1 MSELLYSTD
10 ELWYGTQTGRVLT
23 GEIDNIYATL
33 GKLDDKYAA
42 KEHEHSEYATVTM
55 LETKAD
61 TKHNHDDAYYKKSE
75 VDEKIEALKVE
86 IMALI
91 NKASDETKTDT
102 NNEPSAPETDVAT
115 DGSGTTDSSAE

>member
-10 ELWYGTQTGRVLT
+10 ELWYGNQTGRVLT
-23 GEIDNIYATL
+23 GAIDDIYATL
-33 GKLDDKYAA
+33 SNLDDKYAA

-55 LETKAD
+55 LETKAN

-86 IMALI
+86 LMELI
-91 NKASDETKTDT
+91 NKASTDTKTETKD
-102 NNEPSAPETDVAT
+102 EPSAPETDVT
-115 DGSGTTDSSAE
+115 VDGGTADSKAE

>member
-33 GKLDDKYAA
+33 GQLDDKYAA
-42 KEHEHSEYATVTM
+42 KEHEHSEYATAAM

-61 TKHNHDDAYYKKSE
+61 SKHNHDDAYYNKSE

-86 IMALI
+86 LMALI
-91 NKASDETKTDT
+91 NNTSDETK
-102 NNEPSAPETDVAT
+102 NEPPAPETDVAT
-115 DGSGTTDSSAE
+115 DGSESDSKAE

>member
-23 GEIDNIYATL
+23 GEIDDIYATL
-33 GKLDDKYAA
+33 GELDDKYAA
-42 KEHEHSEYATVTM
+42 KNHKHSEYATVTM
-55 LETKAD
+55 LDTKAD
-61 TKHNHDDAYYKKSE
+61 VKHNHDDAYYKKSE

-86 IMALI
+86 LIALI
-91 NKASDETKTDT
+91 NKASTDTKTETKD
-102 NNEPSAPETDVAT
+102 EPSTPETDTTA

>member
-33 GKLDDKYAA
+33 GKLDNKYAT
-42 KEHEHSEYATVTM
+42 KEHTHSEYAAVTM

-61 TKHNHDDAYYKKSE
+61 AKHNHDDVYYNKSE
-75 VDEKIEALKVE
+75 VDDKIEALKVE
-86 IMALI
+86 LMALI
-91 NKASDETKTDT
+91 NNTSDETKTETKD
-102 NNEPSAPETDVAT
+102 EPSAPETDAT
-115 DGSGTTDSSAE
+115 VDSGTTDSKAE

>member
-61 TKHNHDDAYYKKSE
+61 AKHNHDDVYYKKSE

-86 IMALI
+86 LIALI
-91 NKASDETKTDT
+91 NNASTDTKTETKD
-102 NNEPSAPETDVAT
+102 EPSATETDAT
-115 DGSGTTDSSAE
+115 VDSGTTDSKAE

>member
-1 MSELLYSTD
+1 MSGLLYSTD

-33 GKLDDKYAA
+33 GKLDDKHAA

-55 LETKAD
+55 LDTKAD
-61 TKHNHDDAYYKKSE
+61 TKHNHDDAYYNKSE

-86 IMALI
+86 LIALI

>member
-33 GKLDDKYAA
+33 GELDDKYAA
-42 KEHEHSEYATVTM
+42 KNHKHSEYAAVTM
-55 LETKAD
+55 LDTKAD
-61 TKHNHDDAYYKKSE
+61 VKHNHDDAYYKKSE

-86 IMALI
+86 LIALI
-91 NKASDETKTDT
+91 NKASTDTKTETKD
-102 NNEPSAPETDVAT
+102 EPSAPETDAT
-115 DGSGTTDSSAE
+115 VDSGTIDSKAE

>member
-23 GEIDNIYATL
+23 GEIDDIYSTL
-33 GKLDDKYAA
+33 GDLDDKYAA
-42 KEHEHSEYATVTM
+42 KEHEHSEYATVDI
-55 LETKAD
+55 LNTKAD
-61 TKHNHDDAYYKKSE
+61 TKHNHDDIYYKKSE

-86 IMALI
+86 LMALI

-102 NNEPSAPETDVAT
+102 KNEPSAPETDTTA

>member
-42 KEHEHSEYATVTM
+42 KEHKHSEYATATM
-55 LETKAD
+55 LDAKAD

-86 IMALI
+86 LMALI
-91 NKASDETKTDT
+91 NKSSDETK
-102 NNEPSAPETDVAT
+102 NEPPASETDVAT
-115 DGSGTTDSSAE
+115 GGSESDSKAE

>member
-1 MSELLYSTD
+1 MNELLYSTD

-33 GKLDDKYAA
+33 GKLDDKYAV

-86 IMALI
+86 LMALI

-115 DGSGTTDSSAE
+115 DGSGTTNSSAE

>member
-10 ELWYGTQTGRVLT
+10 ELWYGNQTDRVLT

-33 GKLDDKYAA
+33 GELDDKYAA
-42 KEHEHSEYATVTM
+42 KEHTHSEYATVDM
-55 LETKAD
+55 LNTKSDA
-61 TKHNHDDAYYKKSE
+61 KHNHDDVYYKKSE

-86 IMALI
+86 LMELI

-102 NNEPSAPETDVAT
+102 KNEPSAPETDVAA
-115 DGSGTTDSSAE
+115 DGSESDSKAE

>member
-23 GEIDNIYATL
+23 GEIDDIYAAL
-33 GKLDDKYAA
+33 GELDDKYAA
-42 KEHEHSEYATVTM
+42 KNHKHSEYATVTM

-61 TKHNHDDAYYKKSE
+61 AKHNHDDMYYKKSD

-86 IMALI
+86 LMALI
-91 NKASDETKTDT
+91 NNASTDTKTETKD
-102 NNEPSAPETDVAT
+102 EPSAPETDAT
-115 DGSGTTDSSAE
+115 VDSGTTDSKA

>member
-23 GEIDNIYATL
+23 GEIDDIYATL
-33 GKLDDKYAA
+33 GKLDDKHAA

-61 TKHNHDDAYYKKSE
+61 AKHNHDDAYYKKSE
-75 VDEKIEALKVE
+75 VDERIEALKVE

-91 NKASDETKTDT
+91 NKASDETKTET

>member
-23 GEIDNIYATL
+23 GEIDDIYATL
-33 GKLDDKYAA
+33 GRLDDKYAT
-42 KEHEHSEYATVTM
+42 KQHTHSEYATVDM
-55 LETKAD
+55 LNTKAD

-86 IMALI
+86 LMELI
-91 NKASDETKTDT
+91 NKASTDTKTE
-102 NNEPSAPETDVAT
+102 NNDEPSAPETDAT
-115 DGSGTTDSSAE
+115 VDSGTTDSKAE